1 LDDSIHFLYICTA
14 SRFSTLQNGVFQHDV
29 SGAGQKLVS
38 ERIRF
43 LGGTLV
49 VITED
54 EDARGYACDSCLG
67 EPYLAVICEREVQ
80 YACKYCGKTASVAIV
95 PAFNAAAARVS
106 EVLEPSPEDTARPF
120 AHVVADNL
128 PRSSPAFV
136 NDLVTFVQKRNAYS
150 GTDRFDWQFS
160 HDDREEAEAE
170 WNHFRDTLKGG
181 SRFFNEPA
189 RQFLNELFEPL
200 DRLFSGGLFPSIKP
214 VRELA
219 AGITIFRARRA
230 NTAPDL
236 ERIKTNPVRELHA
249 PPPEKSVA
257 GRMNV
262 ERLPAF
268 YGSLNIETAI
278 AETRPAIGVEVAVG
292 EFRIARPLRVL
303 DFTMLA
309 RTKGAT
315 FSIWDPHFRRKTILR
330 AVLRRLHERIRLPI
344 RPSEEHEYLT
354 TQVLADY
361 LVTERKLDGVL
372 FGSAQVDSGVNVVIF
387 HAVLGKYTTEGYA
400 ASPLTYRAGHSTVHR
415 VLAMEIKAPQVGLF

>member
-1 LDDSIHFLYICTA
+1 MAI
-14 SRFSTLQNGVFQHDV
+14 
-29 SGAGQKLVS
+29 S
-38 ERIRF
+38 E
-43 LGGTLV
+43 V
-49 VITED
+49 
-54 EDARGYACDSCLG
+54 EDARGYVCDSCLG
-67 EPYLAVICEREVQ
+67 EPYLSVVRESEVQ
-80 YACKYCGKTASVAIV
+80 YACKYCGKTANVPIV
-95 PAFNAAAARVS
+95 PVFNAAAARVI
-106 EVLEPSPEDTARPF
+106 EVLQPSLEDAARPL

-128 PRSSPAFV
+128 PRSSPALV
-136 NDLVTFVQKRNAYS
+136 NDLVAFVQERNAHS

-170 WNHFRDTLKGG
+170 WNHFQDTLKSG

-189 RQFLNELFEPL
+189 RQFLNQLFEPL

-219 AGITIFRARRA
+219 AGMRIFRARRA

-236 ERIKTNPVRELHA
+236 NRIKTNPVRELHA

-268 YGSLNIETAI
+268 YGSLDTETAI

-292 EFRIARPLRVL
+292 EFRTVRPLRVL

-315 FSIWDPHFRRKTILR
+315 FSIWDPRFRRKTILR
-330 AVLRRLHERIRLPI
+330 SVLRRLHERIRQPV
-344 RPSEEHEYLT
+344 RPGEEHEYLT

-361 LVTERKLDGVL
+361 LFTERKLDGVL
-372 FGSAQVDSGVNVVIF
+372 FGSAQVESGLNVVMF
-387 HAVLGKYTTEGYA
+387 HAVLGEYTKEGYA
-400 ASPLTYRAGHSTVHR
+400 ASPLIYSAGRSTVHR